1 MRGRRPRES
10 RRWPKKQGQ
19 SQACVRA
26 PRQREVQRVRRLL
39 PSPGL
44 YCDRDLRGALPAH
57 LLGQGR
63 GAVRLTW
70 CGQRLACRPEA
81 HGGAAEAARLASGA
95 GERARRAP
103 ASPGTWPATGFASFG
118 WVICGLRLPGARSPL
133 SIRLTRGGTGVA
145 CSLRRR
151 TQKDWA
157 SSPDPELA
165 FGSRNSCPRHAG
177 RVAWHLELPVG
188 SREAAAV
195 PLTPHSGTV
204 LMPAAC
210 GGPLAGSRT

>member
-70 CGQRLACRPEA
+70 CGQRLAGRPEA

-157 SSPDPELA
+157 TRSWLLA
-165 FGSRNSCPRHAG
+165 HGTPVPATQAEWPGTWSCQSGREKPR
-177 RVAWHLELPVG
+177 RSLP
-188 SREAAAV
+188 
-195 PLTPHSGTV
+195 PPHSGTV